1 MSRKSIRKAAVNM
14 DRPIPDGTFYAPG
27 HEPVEMPPM
36 EVKNWPQEWE
46 DQLPGGHTKRAPGSV
61 SELVRH
67 LVALM
72 KGNKE

>member
-1 MSRKSIRKAAVNM
+1 MSAEFIKKKAAVDGM
-14 DRPIPDGTFYAPG
+14 VPDGRDFDLP
-27 HEPVEMPPM
+27 MPPM

-72 KGNKE
+72 KGSQNE